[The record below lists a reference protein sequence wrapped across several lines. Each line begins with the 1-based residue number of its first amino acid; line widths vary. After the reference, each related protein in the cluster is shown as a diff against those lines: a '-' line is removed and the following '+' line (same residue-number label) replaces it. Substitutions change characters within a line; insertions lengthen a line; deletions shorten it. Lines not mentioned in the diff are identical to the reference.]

1 MVLTFGLFDAGN
13 DWWWAI
19 DNIVVTGK
27 WSGVRASHPNPSNG
41 AEEVAVKSVLSW
53 TPGEYAGGSSPQH
66 RVLLSND
73 VNAVNEAAAVV
84 STVDANSYDATGHL
98 DFSTTY
104 YWRIDEANSVTGWDE
119 GSVWSFTTESLAYPL
134 TGVTATASSAQANM
148 GPEKTIDGS
157 GLTGDLHGADGAT
170 MWLSTGTQPNWIQY
184 QFDKVY
190 KLHELKVWNSNQLI
204 ESFLG
209 FGAKSVTIETST
221 DGATW
226 TALANVPE
234 FVKAPGMAGYAANT
248 TVNLGRVVAKYVKLT
263 INSTWGGMGATGLSE
278 VRFSYIPVQA
288 REPEPANGETGVSV
302 DTALGW
308 RAGRE
313 AASHKVYF
321 SSDKQAVTDGTA
333 AVHTVGANSY
343 TPDGLLFA
351 STYYWKVTE
360 VNAAEAVAEWQGDVW
375 TFTVENY
382 GPIDDFESYTDD
394 IDAEQ
399 TIWQAWVDGLTTGA
413 SGSQVGY
420 TNAPF
425 AERTTVHGGKQS
437 MPLTYDNSVSPF
449 YSEAERTFD
458 SPQDWTDHGADS
470 LCVYFQGAAQ
480 TPANSAEGLYLTVKD
495 SSGKS
500 KTVAN
505 PNASATT
512 TTSWQQW
519 KIPLSEFTSAGVKMN
534 AVKTIVDRRRQPD
547 QPDGGRQR
555 HGVHRRHR
563 VRSFGSVNRDFCHH
577 HSQLRGPFSCRNGP
591 CFFFAA
597 AVRQNTRRIA
607 GLLAGAGPQED
618 GRAKRCQSPG

>member
-1 MVLTFGLFDAGN
+1 MTLRD
-13 DWWWAI
+13 
-19 DNIVVTGK
+19 
-27 WSGVRASHPNPSNG
+27 S
-41 AEEVAVKSVLSW
+41 
-53 TPGEYAGGSSPQH
+53 
-66 RVLLSND
+66 
-73 VNAVNEAAAVV
+73 
-84 STVDANSYDATGHL
+84 L

-104 YWRIDEANSVTGWDE
+104 YWRIDEANSVAGWDE

-170 MWLSTGTQPNWIQY
+170 MWLGTGTQPNWIQY

-209 FGAKSVTIETST
+209 FGAKNVTIETST
-221 DGATW
+221 DGTTW

-248 TVNLGRVVAKYVKLT
+248 TVNLGGVVAKYVKLT

-288 REPEPANGETGVSV
+288 REPEPADGETGVSV

-321 SSDKQAVTDGTA
+321 GSDKQAVADGTA
-333 AVHTVGANSY
+333 AVDTVSANSY

-375 TFTVENY
+375 TFTIENY
-382 GPIDDFESYTDD
+382 GAIDDFESYTDD
-394 IDAEQ
+394 IDAEE

-458 SPQDWTDHGADS
+458 SPQNWTAHGADS
-470 LCVYFQGAAQ
+470 LCVYFQGA
-480 TPANSAEGLYLTVKD
+480 
-495 SSGKS
+495 
-500 KTVAN
+500 
-505 PNASATT
+505 
-512 TTSWQQW
+512 
-519 KIPLSEFTSAGVKMN
+519 
-534 AVKTIVDRRRQPD
+534 R
-547 QPDGGRQR
+547 
-555 HGVHRRHR
+555 
-563 VRSFGSVNRDFCHH
+563 
-577 HSQLRGPFSCRNGP
+577 
-591 CFFFAA
+591 
-597 AVRQNTRRIA
+597 
-607 GLLAGAGPQED
+607 
-618 GRAKRCQSPG
+618 